1 MFAVKNPHA
10 RTGSSAASPQ
20 ARRLGLAHWAGLVLS
35 LCLAACGGGG
45 GGSSPSLSTPASPSS
60 PQPSPQPIGSATT
73 TFGLTLPRQGL
84 VAADLGVIVAEGDP
98 LSEAVAAYYQ
108 TARGIPAANIIRV
121 KVNTASASIS
131 AADFAALKTDVDAKL
146 PAGVQATLVTWAAP
160 SRVVGRCAMSITS
173 ALALGYDVQYCGGCD
188 GTTRTGYFE
197 SESQR
202 PWTDLKLRPSM
213 LLGASTLDAA
223 KALIDRGVKADASY
237 PTGDGYLI
245 RTSDAARSVRYADFA
260 AQPAAWAGRL
270 QLSYIDAS
278 ANSANNAIS
287 GKSNVLFYFTGLA
300 SVPGIA
306 SNGFRPGAVADHLT
320 SYGGLLPGGGQMS
333 ALDWLS
339 AGATGS
345 YGTVEEPCNYTNKF
359 PQASSL
365 IDQYYRGATL
375 IEAYWK
381 SVDWPGQGLFV
392 GEPLAQPFADKPS
405 FSLVGN
411 QYQIVT
417 RALRPHSSYALEYR
431 VGSSGSWTSLA
442 TFATGAVPAQ
452 TLSSPLPPANATQ
465 LRWMGPCGSNPLLQC
480 MLSISN

>member
-1 MFAVKNPHA
+1 MFAVINSRVRA
-10 RTGSSAASPQ
+10 SSSGTDSQASRQ
-20 ARRLGLAHWAGLVLS
+20 GWAYWVGLALS

-45 GGSSPSLSTPASPSS
+45 GGSSAPSVSTPASPSPS
-60 PQPSPQPIGSATT
+60 SPQPIGSANT

-131 AADFAALKTDVDAKL
+131 AADFATLKADVDAKL
-146 PAGVQATLVTWAAP
+146 PSGVQATLVTWAAP
-160 SRVVGRCAMSITS
+160 SRVVGACAMGITS
-173 ALALGYDVQYCGGCD
+173 ALALGYDVKYCGGCN
-188 GTTRTGYFE
+188 GTTRSGYFE

-213 LLGASTLDAA
+213 LLGASTLEAA

-278 ANSANNAIS
+278 TNSANNAIS

-300 SVPGIA
+300 SVPSLA
-306 SNGFRPGAVADHLT
+306 SNSFRPGAVADHLT
-320 SYGGLLPGGGQMS
+320 SYGGLIPGAGQMS
-333 ALDWLS
+333 AVDWLA

-411 QYQIVT
+411 QYQILT
-417 RALRPHSSYALEYR
+417 RALRPNSSYALEYR
-431 VGSSGSWTSLA
+431 VGASGTWTSLA
-442 TFATGAVPAQ
+442 TFAIGAVPPQA
-452 TLSSPLPPANATQ
+452 LSSPLPPANATQ
-465 LRWMGPCGSNPLLQC
+465 LRWMGPCGSNALLQC
-480 MLSISN
+480 ALSVSN